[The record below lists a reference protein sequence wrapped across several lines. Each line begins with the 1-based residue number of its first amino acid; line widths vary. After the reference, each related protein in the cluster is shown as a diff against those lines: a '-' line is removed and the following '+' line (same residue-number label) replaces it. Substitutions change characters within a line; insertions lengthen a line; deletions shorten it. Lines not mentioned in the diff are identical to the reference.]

1 MSRLQPNPDT
11 EVDVDDASETA
22 DISILVSDDDDVDD
36 DVEIVDSV
44 IEIDWAIKLNFYT
57 T

>member
-44 IEIDWAIKLNFYT
+44 IEID
-57 T
+57 